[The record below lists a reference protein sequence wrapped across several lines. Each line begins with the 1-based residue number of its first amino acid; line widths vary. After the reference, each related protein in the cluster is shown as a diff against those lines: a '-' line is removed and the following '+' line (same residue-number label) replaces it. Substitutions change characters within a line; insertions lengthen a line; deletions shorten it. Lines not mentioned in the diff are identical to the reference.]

1 MVDFIAPFRAF
12 IKPWEEVKNLKG
24 SLVDG
29 LIYTEIG
36 AAVLAVIA
44 ILVGSVATSLLQVG
58 GLVRG
63 GSILLMAVGLLIGA
77 PIGVL
82 VGSLIYYVI
91 AKLLGGK
98 GTFERQTFLFGVV
111 SFPTMIFSWIPI
123 VNLLVPL
130 WSLVVTFFV
139 LKEAHGLSDLKTL
152 LVEFLPAVIAIVL
165 GILLLGVLV
174 SL

>member
-1 MVDFIAPFRAF
+1 MVDLIAPFKAF

-36 AAVLAVIA
+36 AALLAVIA
-44 ILVGSVATSLLQVG
+44 ILVGSVATSLLPVG
-58 GLVRG
+58 GLLRG
-63 GSILLMAVGLLIGA
+63 GSILLMVIGLLIGA

-82 VGSLIYYVI
+82 VSSLIYYII

-98 GTFERQTFLFGVV
+98 GTFERQTFLFGAV
-111 SFPTMIFSWIPI
+111 SFPAMIFSLIPI
-123 VNLLVPL
+123 VNFLVSL

-139 LKEAHGLSDLKTL
+139 LKEAHKLSDLKTAV
-152 LVEFLPAVIAIVL
+152 VEFLPVVVAIVL
-165 GILLLGVLV
+165 VMLLVLV